1 MATLPKV
8 STLGERLDLELHQ
21 GASLLPV
28 RHTLLQPDG
37 ITPDGTAPVNLTGYQ
52 VRGQLRRT
60 ALDAVVVASFFCELA
75 ADPTEGWYQFSLTDE
90 QTAAITCGPKLADPA
105 SLYEWDIEL
114 EDPAGNVRC
123 TFYGL
128 VRVKA
133 GATRP

>member
-1 MATLPKV
+1 MATLQKV

-28 RHTLLQPDG
+28 RHTLLKEDQ
-37 ITPDGTAPVNLTGYQ
+37 TPVDLTGYQ
-52 VRGQLRRT
+52 VRGQIRRT
-60 ALDAVVVASFFCELA
+60 ALDAEVVAEFQCELA
-75 ADPTEGWYQFSLTDE
+75 ADPTQGFYQFSLTDE
-90 QTAAITCGPKLADPA
+90 QTAAIPCGPKISDAA

-123 TFYGL
+123 TFSGF

-133 GATRP
+133 GVTRP

>member
-1 MATLPKV
+1 MATKV

-28 RHTLLQPDG
+28 RHTLLQS
-37 ITPDGTAPVNLTGYQ
+37 DGTTPVDLTGYQ
-52 VRGQLRRT
+52 VRGQIRRT
-60 ALDAVVVASFFCELA
+60 ALDAAVVATFQCQLA
-75 ADPTEGWYQFSLTDE
+75 PDPTLGYYQFSLTDE
-90 QTAAITCGPKLADPA
+90 QTAAITCGPKITDAA

-123 TFYGL
+123 TFSGL

-133 GATRP
+133 GVTRP